1 MAGGVAAT
9 LAFVAGST
17 LQQEEKSSQNLT
29 CLLAPGRDCHSCRWQ
44 HLTRCNCQGTWLQL
58 HRNAYAR
65 YLIFVTIPMALGGK
79 SPNRNAKPSST
90 TLSTSQSSSNA
101 DTSLHEALKA
111 TCKSAVYTINLKRS
125 AEKELDSIP
134 AKDRARI
141 ITALQDFKDNPR
153 PPDGGNYRILYVI
166 FERKKAE
173 GDTTASHG
181 SRRNASRNSKARS

>member
-1 MAGGVAAT
+1 
-9 LAFVAGST
+9 
-17 LQQEEKSSQNLT
+17 
-29 CLLAPGRDCHSCRWQ
+29 
-44 HLTRCNCQGTWLQL
+44 
-58 HRNAYAR
+58 
-65 YLIFVTIPMALGGK
+65 MALGGK
-79 SPNRNAKPSST
+79 SPNRNAEPSRT

-101 DTSLHEALKA
+101 DTSLHYALKA
-111 TCKSAVYTINLKRS
+111 TRKSAVYTINLKRS

-166 FERKKAE
+166 YERKKAE

-181 SRRNASRNSKARS
+181 SRMNASRNSKARS